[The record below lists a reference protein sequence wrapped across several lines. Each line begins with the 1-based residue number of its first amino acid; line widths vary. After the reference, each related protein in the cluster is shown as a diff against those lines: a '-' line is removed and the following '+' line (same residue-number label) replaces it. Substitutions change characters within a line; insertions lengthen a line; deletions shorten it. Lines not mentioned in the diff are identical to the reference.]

1 MAEKDDWK
9 KQLPYI
15 GEYELG
21 IHKTPV
27 KKLADILASCT
38 IRQLKS
44 FFYSYNVTNKD
55 IPSKKAELVSAAVKL
70 ITENCAQFL
79 MCAGGINFDFYKQ
92 YLNCRNTETGVC
104 NADLYVPDPKDYED
118 ESEIFMYIMKSGLVK
133 IFLQKGLLFKFDVRN
148 GDELFVIPDEVYDE
162 VTTHIKKDGTHP
174 FGSMYACKE
183 FADTLLSLYG
193 VLTVRDFKI
202 LWETAFP
209 EQKMTREEIIE
220 FMKFSSRDNDVYN
233 FHENKNILSHI
244 LLDEEQAQEILD
256 DRKLHTLYVPSKENL
271 LNWFEDSKNPDTDDA
286 FNSQGKFEFE
296 YKNPCYIQMKGFLEK
311 ARKHDEDSDEILTD
325 IMFYIKD
332 GFRMNQVIEILNEDY
347 ELTQTMSAKEAEKFF
362 KIYQELNNST
372 HLWVNYGSS
381 PNDLSSQ
388 KTHDLRFF
396 SSPVPVMQTPPNV
409 SPFPKVGRNDPCPC
423 GSGKKFKQCHGRK

>member
-79 MCAGGINFDFYKQ
+79 MYAGGINFDFYKQ

-104 NADLYVPDPKDYED
+104 NADLYAPDPKDYED

-220 FMKFSSRDNDVYN
+220 FMKFSSRDDDVYN
-233 FHENKNILSHI
+233 FHEKLPCCFI
-244 LLDEEQAQEILD
+244 LLRGIFLCRIHFVTPPIFFHRASARSFRPSRLISAFGV
-256 DRKLHTLYVPSKENL
+256 KLRVSSSARTFAVTIRSAEV
-271 LNWFEDSKNPDTDDA
+271 
-286 FNSQGKFEFE
+286 FEFWRA
-296 YKNPCYIQMKGFLEK
+296 GFVFVKDCANTSTSSVFSWAVFSKSLNLS
-311 ARKHDEDSDEILTD
+311 AGLTA
-325 IMFYIKD
+325 F
-332 GFRMNQVIEILNEDY
+332 
-347 ELTQTMSAKEAEKFF
+347 
-362 KIYQELNNST
+362 
-372 HLWVNYGSS
+372 
-381 PNDLSSQ
+381 
-388 KTHDLRFF
+388 
-396 SSPVPVMQTPPNV
+396 
-409 SPFPKVGRNDPCPC
+409 
-423 GSGKKFKQCHGRK
+423 